1 MTPISPYFEPNE
13 AHSLL
18 IFGGPYS
25 NLQATIQMQAVAA
38 ELEIPTT
45 NILCTGDLVAYC
57 AQPDETV
64 ELIKNWNITVVAGN
78 CEESVANGSDDC
90 GCGFIEG
97 SSCDLLSSQWY
108 NYTLPR
114 VSPLNK
120 DWMKQLPDQI
130 RFNYGGRRFTAIHGG
145 TDSNN
150 RFVFASE
157 SKEEKQQ
164 QITASN
170 SDIIL
175 AGHCGMPFGQT
186 TEYGYW
192 LNAGVIGMP
201 ANDASSLTWYMLI
214 AQTDGDLVCSWHR
227 LAYDHP
233 ETATQMQKAGLVNG
247 YMKALSSGLWPS
259 LDVLPEFEK
268 SQTGK
273 PLSLPDIN
281 IPRAAGAI

>member
-1 MTPISPYFEPNE
+1 M
-13 AHSLL
+13 
-18 IFGGPYS
+18 
-25 NLQATIQMQAVAA
+25 QMQAVAA
-38 ELEIPTT
+38 ELEIPPA

-64 ELIKNWNITVVAGN
+64 ELIKSWNISVVAGN

-97 SSCDLLSSQWY
+97 SSCDLLASQWY
-108 NYTLPR
+108 NYTRPR
-114 VSPLNK
+114 VSPQNK

-150 RFVFASE
+150 QFIFASGSDE
-157 SKEEKQQ
+157 VKQQ
-164 QITASN
+164 QITASD

-175 AGHCGMPFGQT
+175 AGHCGMPFGQAT
-186 TEYGYW
+186 KYGYW

-201 ANDASSLTWYMLI
+201 ANDASSMTWYMLI
-214 AQTDGDLVCSWHR
+214 SQTEDYLVCRWHR
-227 LAYDHP
+227 LSYEHP
-233 ETATQMQKAGLVNG
+233 ETVIQMQKAGLNNG
-247 YMKALSSGLWPS
+247 YMEALSSGLWPS

-268 SQTGK
+268 AQVGK
-273 PLSLPDIN
+273 SLSIPDIN
-281 IPRAAGAI
+281 IPKASGAI